1 MVFFE
6 RWEIW
11 NGGGDRWYSVESCG
25 LFAVAVVVRGVF
37 ERWEI
42 WNGGGDRWYSVEICG
57 LFVVAA
63 VVRVLRGGKFGM
75 VVVTGGIR

>member
-1 MVFFE
+1 MV
-6 RWEIW
+6 
-11 NGGGDRWYSVESCG
+11 
-25 LFAVAVVVRGVF
+25 VF

-75 VVVTGGIR
+75 VVVTGGVR